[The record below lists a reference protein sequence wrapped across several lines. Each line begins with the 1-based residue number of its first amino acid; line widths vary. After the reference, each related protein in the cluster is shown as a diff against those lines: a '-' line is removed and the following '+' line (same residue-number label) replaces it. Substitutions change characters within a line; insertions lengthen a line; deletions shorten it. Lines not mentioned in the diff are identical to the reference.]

1 MKNRLTIFDCDG
13 VLVDSETLS
22 SAIYAEALSEFGYEI
37 DAETV
42 AARFT
47 GFSMKSTI
55 ATVEADWGQPLPED
69 FAATVRARADVRFD
83 QDLTAISGI
92 AAALDKLGDPRCVA
106 SSGQMRRIQRSLHK
120 TNLMKYFDAA
130 ALFSAQMVD
139 CGKPAPDLFLHAAHE
154 MGFAPQSCVV
164 IEDSLPGVQA
174 AAAAGMTVLGFAGG
188 SHISGGHEDR
198 MRRAGA
204 HDVFDDMT
212 ALPGLLSRL

>member
-22 SAIYAEALSEFGYEI
+22 SVIYAETLSEFGYAI

-83 QDLTAISGI
+83 QDLTAIPGI
-92 AAALDKLGDPRCVA
+92 AAALDNLSDPRCVA
-106 SSGQMRRIQRSLHK
+106 SSGQMRRIQRSLNK
-120 TNLMKYFDAA
+120 TDLM
-130 ALFSAQMVD
+130 
-139 CGKPAPDLFLHAAHE
+139 
-154 MGFAPQSCVV
+154 
-164 IEDSLPGVQA
+164 
-174 AAAAGMTVLGFAGG
+174 
-188 SHISGGHEDR
+188 
-198 MRRAGA
+198 
-204 HDVFDDMT
+204 
-212 ALPGLLSRL
+212 

>member
-22 SAIYAEALSEFGYEI
+22 SAIYAEALCEFGYAI

-106 SSGQMRRIQRSLHK
+106 SSGQMRRIQRSLNK
-120 TNLMKYFDAA
+120 TDLMKYFDAA

-139 CGKPAPDLFLHAAHE
+139 RGKPAPDLFLHAAHE

-164 IEDSLPGVQA
+164 IEDSLPGVQG

-188 SHISGGHEDR
+188 SHIGDGHEDR

-204 HDVFDDMT
+204 HDVFDDM
-212 ALPGLLSRL
+212 ADLPGLLARL